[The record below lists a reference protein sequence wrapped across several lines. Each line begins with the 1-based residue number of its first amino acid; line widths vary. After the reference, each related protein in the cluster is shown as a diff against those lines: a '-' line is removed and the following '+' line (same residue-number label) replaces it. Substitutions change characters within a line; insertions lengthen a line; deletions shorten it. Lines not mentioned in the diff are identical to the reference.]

1 MPSLPIAMQLIR
13 RTMGTRRGF
22 FLNVLLPAIALS
34 VIAGLFSSLQFGKEV
49 IIISNADRGA
59 MGAYVLDTV
68 NQDSLY
74 EVKIQPD
81 WADKQVREAVAA
93 GDADAAIFIPAD
105 FTERLLAGEQPQ
117 PVLYRWTEQLWNAS
131 LLSSLEAQASSL
143 AAAAELLQAAG
154 GGGVLDAGKLS
165 ELLEQQQAR
174 PAVALEH
181 TPMKLGV
188 VAANPIMIGVILLF
202 LMLLVSQ
209 SVGFIMEDR
218 EIRTMARMYT
228 APLRALDIALGNY
241 LGSILVGTIQ
251 LVLVLSLTYYVF
263 GYSPGVSFGAML
275 LVLEAFMLAAIGVM
289 TAVAGLVRN
298 AHQLSQINLL
308 IVTPTSMISGC
319 FFPLSMMPEFM
330 QKLANFMPQK
340 WALQAIDKLS
350 TGAGLSEIAQPML
363 ILMLFAVVLLIFGGA
378 VLRPSQR

>member
-1 MPSLPIAMQLIR
+1 MRSLPIAMQLIR

-34 VIAGLFSSLQFGKEV
+34 VIAGLFSSLQADKE
-49 IIISNADRGA
+49 IIAVSNADRGA
-59 MGAYVLDTV
+59 FGAYMLDLV

-74 EVKIQPD
+74 EVKMQTD
-81 WADKQVREAVAA
+81 STGKLVREAVAT

-131 LLSSLEAQASSL
+131 LLSSLETQARSM
-143 AAAAELLQAAG
+143 AASVELLQAASG
-154 GGGVLDAGKLS
+154 RVAPDAGKLS
-165 ELLEQQQAR
+165 ELLEQQAR
-174 PAVALEH
+174 HAVSAQH

-188 VAANPIMIGVILLF
+188 VAANPIMIGSILLF

-218 EIRTMARMYT
+218 EMRTMQRMYT

-251 LVLVLSLTYYVF
+251 LVLVLSLTYFVF

-275 LVLEAFMLAAIGVM
+275 FALECFMLAAIGVM
-289 TAVAGLVRN
+289 TAVGGLVRN

-319 FFPLSMMPEFM
+319 FFPLSMMPEFL

-340 WALQAIDKLS
+340 WALQAIDRLS
-350 TGAGLSEIAQPML
+350 IGGGIIDIAQPIL
-363 ILMLFAVVLLIFGGA
+363 ILLLFAVVLLIFGAA
-378 VLRPSQR
+378 VLRPSHQ